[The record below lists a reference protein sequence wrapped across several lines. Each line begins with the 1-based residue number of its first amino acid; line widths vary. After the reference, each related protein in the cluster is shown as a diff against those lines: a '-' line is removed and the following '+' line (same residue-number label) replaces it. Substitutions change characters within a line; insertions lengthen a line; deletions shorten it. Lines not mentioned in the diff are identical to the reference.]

1 MTPGTRST
9 GDDHS
14 GTFDAKERT
23 MNTTDGYNDA
33 LGKDTASERLA
44 AKAHDTVDQV
54 AERAAQAEREMRDAA
69 ARTAERV
76 REASATAEQGMR
88 RLAAYL
94 ESNPLTCVGVAF
106 AAGMLV
112 SSLLRR
118 P

>member
-1 MTPGTRST
+1 
-9 GDDHS
+9 
-14 GTFDAKERT
+14 

-33 LGKDTASERLA
+33 NGRKDMATDRLA
-44 AKAHDTVDQV
+44 AKAHETVDHV
-54 AERAAQAEREMRDAA
+54 ADRAAQAEREVRDAA

-76 REASATAEQGMR
+76 RDASASAEQGMR

-94 ESNPLTCVGVAF
+94 ESNPVTCVGLAF